1 MFFDS
6 NTTDTAHP
14 MDWTQPQ
21 SWAQPDWTTDWTQP
35 QSRWTEPQ
43 PDWPQANWA
52 IDDTQPQVEWAQLEG
67 VEQPPAEWMQPPAEW
82 MQPAG
87 PVWQA
92 AATGA
97 WPRRSRGPRIRPPAQ
112 GNRAI
117 AIVEPE
123 FCGICTEV
131 MADTRKTFSL
141 ETREE
146 ESWTRESCGHRFCK
160 PCVGTYATQMIFKM
174 RLSVSF
180 TLIVCGAIL
189 L

>member
-1 MFFDS
+1 
-6 NTTDTAHP
+6 

-35 QSRWTEPQ
+35 QSRWTGPPAEWMQ
-43 PDWPQANWA
+43 PR
-52 IDDTQPQVEWAQLEG
+52 
-67 VEQPPAEWMQPPAEW
+67 AEWMQPPAEW

-97 WPRRSRGPRIRPPAQ
+97 RPRRSRGSRIRPPAQ

-146 ESWTRESCGHRFCK
+146 ESWT
-160 PCVGTYATQMIFKM
+160 
-174 RLSVSF
+174 
-180 TLIVCGAIL
+180 
-189 L
+189 